1 MREEKQLLKQ
11 EILDKLV
18 KHPAFVVMQYGKL
31 TANAAND
38 FRREVRK
45 MGGDVEVVRKR
56 VLIKAAEDA
65 GLSLDFT
72 TLDGHIGLV
81 FLGGDPIET
90 TKFVFKFSQEREK
103 VIQVLGGRIEG
114 QTYPG
119 SDVEKLSQ
127 LPGKDEMR
135 AQFLGLLEAPMAQT
149 LAVMEALLTSVAH
162 CLENKCKKESGED
175 VDTDTG
181 TEGESES

>member
-11 EILDKLV
+11 EIFDKLV
-18 KHPAFVVMQYGKL
+18 NHPAFVVMQYAGL

-38 FRREVRK
+38 FRKEVRK

-56 VLIKAAEDA
+56 VLLKAADDA
-65 GLSLDFT
+65 GINLDFAE
-72 TLDGHIGLV
+72 LEGHVGLV

-90 TKFVFKFSQEREK
+90 TKFVYKFSKEREK
-103 VIQVLGGRIEG
+103 VISVLGGRIEG
-114 QTYPG
+114 QFYPG

-127 LPGKDEMR
+127 LPSKNEMR
-135 AQFLGLLEAPMAQT
+135 AQFLGLLEAPMSQT

-162 CLENKCKKESGED
+162 CLENKCKKESESTED
-175 VDTDTG
+175 
-181 TEGESES
+181 ES

>member
-11 EILDKLV
+11 EIFDKIV
-18 KHPAFVVMQYGKL
+18 KHPAFVVMQYAGL

-45 MGGDVEVVRKR
+45 MGGDVAVVRKR
-56 VLIKAAEDA
+56 VLLKAAEDA
-65 GLSLDFT
+65 GINMEFA

-90 TKFVFKFSQEREK
+90 TKFVYKFSQEREK
-103 VIQVLGGRIEG
+103 AITVLGGRIEG
-114 QTYPG
+114 QLYPG

-127 LPGKDEMR
+127 LPNKTEMR
-135 AQFLGLLEAPMAQT
+135 AQFLGLLEAPMSQT

-162 CLENKCKKESGED
+162 CLENKCKKESGTTED
-175 VDTDTG
+175 
-181 TEGESES
+181 ES